1 MTTIIRLSA
10 QSWLSAA
17 AAGLLRAELPV
28 TATLLALMLFMAACA
43 PDEKGQPLRI
53 GHPGSPLTASL
64 YAAGAAAP
72 PSVWTAVK
80 FNSAADIGYALLSGD
95 LDAGFVEPGKL
106 AKLAA
111 LPGFKNLEIVGKVT
125 FPYGAAVL
133 VRKDLSLR
141 LADLKGRKIAAIGP
155 RCDLLKT
162 FLADAASAGV
172 TAETVEFKYLPP
184 DAVLAALESQSVDAA
199 VTKGSH
205 AALGQ
210 TLGHHILYQKWI
222 SAPGDECCPP
232 TVAQI
237 EFVLLAQKKRHKEVA
252 RLVADLKAAETL
264 PPNELRAAA
273 SRQLNL
279 PANYWDHLPPGAFEE
294 ADQGLLSVLTRHGDD
309 DHDQH

>member
-1 MTTIIRLSA
+1 MPEVIQSSA
-10 QSWLSAA
+10 KSWFLLFV
-17 AAGLLRAELPV
+17 AGLLRAELPV

-43 PDEKGQPLRI
+43 PDEKAPSLRV
-53 GHPGSPLTASL
+53 GHPGSSLTASL

-72 PSVWTAVK
+72 SPVWTAVK
-80 FNSAADIGYALLSGD
+80 FSSAADIGYALLSGD

-106 AKLAA
+106 VKLAA

-125 FPYGAAVL
+125 FPYGATVL

-141 LADLKGRKIAAIGP
+141 LSDLKGRKIAAIGP

-162 FLADAASAGV
+162 FLADAASVGV

-199 VTKGSH
+199 VTKGSY
-205 AALGQ
+205 AASGQ
-210 TLGHHILYQKWI
+210 SLGHHILYQKWI

-264 PPNELRAAA
+264 SQNELRTAA

-279 PANYWDHLPPGAFEE
+279 PATYWDHLPPGAFEE
-294 ADQGLLSVLTRHGDD
+294 ADQSLLTVLTRHGDD